1 MVARLLII
9 AGVALTLL
17 GVIWPLFGHMP
28 GDLEFGRGAARSFI
42 PLGSCILASV
52 YIGAVLIGGLW
63 FWWR

>member
-9 AGVALTLL
+9 VGVALVLL

-28 GDLEFGRGAARSFI
+28 GDLVWGRGTIRANI
-42 PLGSCILASV
+42 PLGSCILASAYV
-52 YIGAVLIGGLW
+52 TAVLIGGLW